1 MELKRQNRINKNKEN
16 KMDVVEKELVS
27 NKIWNSW
34 QLTANRI
41 RRMQILEARRNNVM

>member
-27 NKIWNSW
+27 NKI
-34 QLTANRI
+34 
-41 RRMQILEARRNNVM
+41 